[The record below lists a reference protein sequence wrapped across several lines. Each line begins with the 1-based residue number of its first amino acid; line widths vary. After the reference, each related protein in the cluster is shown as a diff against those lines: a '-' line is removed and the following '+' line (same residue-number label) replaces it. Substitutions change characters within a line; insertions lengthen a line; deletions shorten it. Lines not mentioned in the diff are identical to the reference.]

1 MGEPTPNL
9 AEPPRLIAR
18 RYAVGKAVGAGS
30 SGTVYRAEDTQTGQP
45 CAIKIREAKNREQ
58 PVRFIAEAQDMKRLR
73 HPRLVPVL
81 DHGNDEELFWYV
93 MPYYRHGCLRD
104 QVKEHGPLPASVAL
118 DWMFQVLEGLHVVH
132 EAGLVHRDVKPHNV
146 LIGDDHNALLA
157 DFGLARHLHGGVP
170 YRTRTDQSMGTPNY
184 RAPEQAAD
192 AASVD
197 PRADIYGVGATM
209 YFLLTG
215 RRPGYLYMV
224 EPDDPVMAHVPADLR
239 PLVLKCMASYPE
251 KRYQTARE
259 CAQEVATLADAQPDS
274 ERTGAEWMRRFD
286 ALGRQKWLDRL
297 LSWMR
302 R

>member
-1 MGEPTPNL
+1 M
-9 AEPPRLIAR
+9 AD
-18 RYAVGKAVGAGS
+18 RYTVGKAVGAGS
-30 SGTVYRAEDTQTGQP
+30 SGTVYQAEDLETGAA

-81 DHGNDEELFWYV
+81 DHGNEHELYWYV
-93 MPYYRHGCLRD
+93 MPYYARGCLRD
-104 QVKEHGPLPASVAL
+104 QVKQKGPLPGLEAL
-118 DWMFQVLEGLHVVH
+118 DWVFQVLEGLHVVH

-146 LIGDDHNALLA
+146 LVSDDGYALLA

-197 PRADIYGVGATM
+197 PRADIYGVGATL

-215 RRPGYLYMV
+215 RRPGYLWMV
-224 EPDDPVMAHVPADLR
+224 EPDDPVMAHVPPELR
-239 PLVLKCMASYPE
+239 VFVLTCMASDPN
-251 KRYQTARE
+251 KRFQTSRL
-259 CAQEVATLADAQPDS
+259 CAAEVARVVDTLPGV
-274 ERTGAEWMRRFD
+274 EPVGAAWLRRFD
-286 ALGRQKWLDRL
+286 ALGRQSWVDRL
-297 LSWMR
+297 WSWMR